1 MDESKNSVGY
11 CIMEDCIMNDY
22 MSINERNKI
31 KDQKLV
37 EESDNRLTE
46 CLFSNDPHK
55 IDKYSKINIVK
66 IDKDKFISVINKKI
80 NPKKIMKP
88 SESKKQIIEKRM
100 DEKKINEDDHYDL
113 NDYSYNYCDDF
124 DIEDKYLNK

>member
-1 MDESKNSVGY
+1 
-11 CIMEDCIMNDY
+11 MEDCIIEDY
-22 MSINERNKI
+22 MSINERKKI

-46 CLFSNDPHK
+46 CLFSNNPHK

-66 IDKDKFISVINKKI
+66 IDKDKFISVINKKL

-88 SESKKQIIEKRM
+88 INNEIKKQII
-100 DEKKINEDDHYDL
+100 DKKINDNDHYDL
-113 NDYSYNYCDDF
+113 NDYGYDYCDNF
-124 DIEDKYLNK
+124 VIEDKYFY

>member
-1 MDESKNSVGY
+1 MEESNKSMEY
-11 CIMEDCIMNDY
+11 YIMEDCIMDDY
-22 MSINERNKI
+22 MSINERKKI

-100 DEKKINEDDHYDL
+100 DEKKINENDHYDL
-113 NDYSYNYCDDF
+113 NDYSYDYCDNF
-124 DIEDKYLNK
+124 DIEDKYFY

>member
-1 MDESKNSVGY
+1 MDESKNSVDY
-11 CIMEDCIMNDY
+11 CIMGDYTIEDC
-22 MSINERNKI
+22 MSINERKKI
-31 KDQKLV
+31 RDQKLV
-37 EESDNRLTE
+37 EESDNKLTE

-55 IDKYSKINIVK
+55 IEKSYSTNIVK

-100 DEKKINEDDHYDL
+100 DEDDHYDL

-124 DIEDKYLNK
+124 DIEDKYLNR

>member
-1 MDESKNSVGY
+1 MDESKNSVEY
-11 CIMEDCIMNDY
+11 CIMEDYIMEDC
-22 MSINERNKI
+22 MSNEEREKI

-46 CLFSNDPHK
+46 CLFSNNPYK
-55 IDKYSKINIVK
+55 IEKSPNINIVK
-66 IDKDKFISVINKKI
+66 IDKDKFVSVINKKI

-88 SESKKQIIEKRM
+88 PETKKQIIKKRM
-100 DEKKINEDDHYDL
+100 DEKKIDEDDHYDL

-124 DIEDKYLNK
+124 DIEDKYYK

>member
-1 MDESKNSVGY
+1 MDESKNSVDY
-11 CIMEDCIMNDY
+11 CIMEDCIMDDY
-22 MSINERNKI
+22 MSINEREKI
-31 KDQKLV
+31 RDQKLV

-46 CLFSNDPHK
+46 CLFSNNPHK
-55 IDKYSKINIVK
+55 IEKSYSTNIVK

-88 SESKKQIIEKRM
+88 SESKKQII
-100 DEKKINEDDHYDL
+100 KKIIDEDDHYDL

>member
-1 MDESKNSVGY
+1 MDESKNSVEY
-11 CIMEDCIMNDY
+11 CIMEDYIMEDC
-22 MSINERNKI
+22 MSINEIKKI

-80 NPKKIMKP
+80 NPKKILKP

-100 DEKKINEDDHYDL
+100 DEKKFDEHDHYDL

-124 DIEDKYLNK
+124 DIEDKYLNR